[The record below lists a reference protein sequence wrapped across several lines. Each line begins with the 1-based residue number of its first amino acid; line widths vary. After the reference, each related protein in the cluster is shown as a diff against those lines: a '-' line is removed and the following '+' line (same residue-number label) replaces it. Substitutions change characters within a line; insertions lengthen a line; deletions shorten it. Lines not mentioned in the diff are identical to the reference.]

1 MKRNYSIICF
11 SLISIALFSQDR
23 TSNSQTLTAITHVN
37 IVDVKNEKIIS
48 DKTVLL
54 KGDKIEKIG
63 ANLKLPSNIKI
74 IHGKDKFLIP
84 GLWDMHFHNADYNDS
99 TEETNNTVIPLLIA
113 NGITGVRDMAGFANT
128 LKRRDSVRDGKLI
141 APESYVGV
149 MVDGP
154 KPFGPLGIPVN
165 DTLRAV
171 VLVDSLKSAG
181 YDFIKVYSLLPRE
194 IYFAIAAESK
204 KQNIPFEGHVPENIT
219 PVEAALAGQKSIE
232 HQYGMVLQCSSL
244 PDSLKIEYRNLQI
257 KMLHRGRKGMDDT
270 LLGLISTFDTG
281 QLNKAANIFTQ
292 TGAWYCPTIV
302 TMQSFFNKLK
312 NAGAEI
318 KNDSLIQYV
327 TKESKGMWDMIGR
340 YQNFRLEDW
349 TTRSKLLELLNKMV
363 KLLYDKKVNM
373 LAGDDNFSPFC
384 YAGFSLHQ
392 ELQQLVNCGI
402 PDADVLKI
410 ATYNPAV
417 FFGIEDKFG
426 TVEQGKF
433 ADLVLLDANP
443 LNKISNTK
451 KINAV
456 FLRGH
461 YFDRNALDN
470 LLANVKAYCKTH

>member
-1 MKRNYSIICF
+1 MKTNYCIICF

-48 DKTVLL
+48 DKTVLI

-63 ANLKLPSNIKI
+63 ANLKLPSNVKI
-74 IHGKDKFLIP
+74 IQGKDKFLIP
-84 GLWDMHFHNADYNDS
+84 GLWDMHFHNLDDESA
-99 TEETNNTVIPLLIA
+99 EETNSAIIPLLIA
-113 NGITGVRDMAGFANT
+113 NGITGVRDMLGLGIT

-141 APESYVGV
+141 APEAYVGA
-149 MVDGP
+149 MLDGP
-154 KPFGPLGIPVN
+154 TPIQPFAIPVN

-171 VLVDSLKSAG
+171 VLVDSLKNAG

-194 IYFAIAAESK
+194 VYFAIAAESK
-204 KQNIPFEGHVPENIT
+204 KQSIPFEGHVPQSIT
-219 PVEAALAGQKSIE
+219 PVEAALAGQKSLE
-232 HQYGMVLQCSSL
+232 HQLGMILQCSSL
-244 PDSLKIEYRNLQI
+244 PDSLKNEYRNLQ
-257 KMLHRGRKGMDDT
+257 LLFRGGKNIADK
-270 LLGLISTFDTG
+270 LSSLINTFDTRE
-281 QLNKAANIFTQ
+281 LNKAANIFTQ

-302 TMQSFFNKLK
+302 TMQSYFSKLK
-312 NAGAEI
+312 NAAVEI
-318 KNDSLIQYV
+318 KNDSLMQYV
-327 TKESKGMWDMIGR
+327 TKDSKEGWEQMGAR
-340 YQNFRLEDW
+340 FANFSSEDW
-349 TTRSKLLELLNKMV
+349 NIKSKMV
-363 KLLYDKKVNM
+363 ELSNKIVKALYDKKVNM
-373 LAGDDNFSPFC
+373 LAGDDNNNPFC

-392 ELQQLVNCGI
+392 ELQQLVNCGL

-410 ATYNPAV
+410 ATYNPAE

-433 ADLVLLDANP
+433 ANLVLLDANP